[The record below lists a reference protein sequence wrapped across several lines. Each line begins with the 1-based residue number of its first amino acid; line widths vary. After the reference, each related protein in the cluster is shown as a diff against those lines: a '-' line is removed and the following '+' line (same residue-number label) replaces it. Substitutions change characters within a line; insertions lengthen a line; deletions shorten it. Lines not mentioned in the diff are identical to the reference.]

1 MKRRLLFVSL
11 IALAIPIVAICG
23 YFFNQYW
30 IHRYDALV
38 ARQANIYQLDP
49 DLVWSVIYEETYF
62 SPWKTGKDGEIGLMQ
77 VTPTVG
83 REWAAE
89 TGMHE
94 LERQMASDPRGL
106 LQDPERN
113 IQIGCWYLEKL
124 YLQFR
129 NVPDAETRM
138 LAAYNAGPS
147 RATEWNRTSA
157 GAPALSGDQ
166 FIKRIEISSTR
177 AYVTSIMERYRK
189 LKQQRVGNSSQ
200 LRSSQKRALLVS
212 GTGSGSDC
220 VKTLIPPA
228 SAAWSGNF
236 NLMARRLGSVDA
248 TDFSRVEIQLLP
260 VITSSK
266 PEADTSTTKVGGVR
280 NNIYLRPA

>member
-1 MKRRLLFVSL
+1 MKRLLFVSL
-11 IALAIPIVAICG
+11 IALAILIAVIGG

-38 ARQANIYQLDP
+38 ARQANIYKLDP

-83 REWAAE
+83 REWASE

-94 LERQMASDPRGL
+94 LERQMASDPRSL
-106 LQDPERN
+106 LHDPERN

-129 NVPDAETRM
+129 DVPDAETRM
-138 LAAYNAGPS
+138 LAAYNAGAS

-157 GAPALSGDQ
+157 GARALSGDE

-189 LKQQRVGNSSQ
+189 LKQQRGSGNSNQ
-200 LRSSQKRALLVS
+200 QRSSL
-212 GTGSGSDC
+212 
-220 VKTLIPPA
+220 A
-228 SAAWSGNF
+228 S
-236 NLMARRLGSVDA
+236 
-248 TDFSRVEIQLLP
+248 FSTR
-260 VITSSK
+260 
-266 PEADTSTTKVGGVR
+266 
-280 NNIYLRPA
+280 